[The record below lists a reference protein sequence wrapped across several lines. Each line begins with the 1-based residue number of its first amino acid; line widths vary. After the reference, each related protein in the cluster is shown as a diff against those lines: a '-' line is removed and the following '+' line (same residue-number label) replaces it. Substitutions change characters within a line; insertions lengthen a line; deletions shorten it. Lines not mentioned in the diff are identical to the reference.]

1 MKNSNSKKI
10 IGTLVGF
17 AFAVAISFLPP
28 FEGLDQKS
36 MIVLGTLVCAII
48 YWIADVMPD
57 FAVSLMMCASWV
69 VLGVVPFNDAFSQFS
84 GTSWWMVIGGLGI
97 GIAVSGTGLMK
108 RIALHVMKFFP
119 TTFKGQSL
127 AVLLAGLIVSPTI
140 PSTNA
145 KGSIAA
151 PLSLSISDTMGYE
164 RKSRASAGLFL
175 AMFFGFV
182 CASPIFLSATFM
194 NYVGR
199 GLLDESVQTQ
209 LTWGNWFLYALP
221 WAVIFIVGSYIAIK
235 HFFGPKNDTKLP
247 GDFLKN
253 QLKELGAMSK
263 NEKITAIVLI
273 GTLILWMLEKRTGIS
288 SAVIAILAVSV
299 LVGLKV
305 ITVADFKNNIP
316 WNAVIFI
323 GCALNLGT
331 VLPKVG
337 IDQWIGSTLTPVI
350 EPVLQNPYVLVV
362 VLALLVYAIR
372 FLLVSLSAAVT
383 IFILIVLPLLA
394 NTGINPFIIAF
405 ATITSVNIWILQY
418 QNPPFLTTYYAIDGK
433 MATAKQTMLGSVI
446 YMAVN
451 IVGLLIS
458 VPFWQWF
465 GLLG

>member
-1 MKNSNSKKI
+1 MKNSNTKKI
-10 IGTLVGF
+10 IGAMVGL
-17 AFAVAISFLPP
+17 ALAVAIAFLPP
-28 FEGLDQKS
+28 FEGLDPKS
-36 MIVLGTLVCAII
+36 MIVLGTLVCAIV
-48 YWIADVMPD
+48 YWIGDVMPD

-108 RIALHVMKFFP
+108 RIALHVMKLFP

-164 RKSRASAGLFL
+164 RKSKSSAGLFL

-221 WAVIFIVGSYIAIK
+221 WAVVFIVGSYFAIK

-247 GDFLKN
+247 GDFLQN

-263 NEKITAIVLI
+263 NEKITAVVLI

-305 ITVADFKNNIP
+305 ISVADFKNKIP

-337 IDQWIGSTLTPVI
+337 IDKWIGSTLTPVI

-394 NTGINPFIIAF
+394 NTGINPFIITF

-458 VPFWQWF
+458 VPFWQWL

>member
-1 MKNSNSKKI
+1 MKLKKNI
-10 IGTLVGF
+10 V
-17 AFAVAISFLPP
+17 AVAGLALAAAIACMPP
-28 FEGLDQKS
+28 FEGLDRKA
-36 MIVLGTLVCAII
+36 MIVLGTLVCAVV
-48 YWIADVMPD
+48 YWIIDVIPD
-57 FAVSLMMCASWV
+57 FAVSLLMCASWV
-69 VLGVVPFNDAFSQFS
+69 VLKVVPFNEAFSQFS

-127 AVLLAGLIVSPTI
+127 AVMLAGLIVSPTI

-151 PLSLSISDTMGYE
+151 PLSMSISDTMGYE
-164 RKSRASAGLFL
+164 RKSKPSAGLFL

-194 NYVGR
+194 NYVAR
-199 GLLDESVQTQ
+199 GLLAESVQKQ

-221 WAVIFIVGSYIAIK
+221 WSVVFIAGGYFAIR
-235 HFFGPKNDTKLP
+235 HFFKPEQDTKLP
-247 GDFLKN
+247 GDFLQN
-253 QLKELGAMSK
+253 QLKQLGAMSK
-263 NEKITAIVLI
+263 HEKITAVVLI
-273 GTLILWMLEKRTGIS
+273 GTLTLWMLEKTTNIS
-288 SAVIAILAVSV
+288 SAIIAVIAVSL

-305 ITVADFKNNIP
+305 ITVADFKNKLP
-316 WNAVIFI
+316 WNAIIFI

-337 IDQWIGSTLTPVI
+337 IDKWIGSTLTPVI
-350 EPVLQNPYVLVV
+350 EPVLQNPYILVV

-394 NTGINPFIIAF
+394 GTDINPFIVAF

-433 MATAKQTMLGSVI
+433 MATAKQTMLGSII

-451 IVGLLIS
+451 IIGLLIS
-458 VPFWQWF
+458 VPFWQLL
-465 GLLG
+465 GLL

>member
-1 MKNSNSKKI
+1 MKNTNTKKI
-10 IGTLVGF
+10 IGAVLGLLF
-17 AFAVAISFLPP
+17 AIVIAFLPP
-28 FEGLDQKS
+28 FEGLDQSS
-36 MIVLGTLVCAII
+36 MIVLGTLAGAII
-48 YWIADVMPD
+48 FWIIDVMPD
-57 FAVSLMMCASWV
+57 FAVALIMCASWV
-69 VLGVVPFNDAFSQFS
+69 VLKVVPFNVAFSQFS

-97 GIAVSGTGLMK
+97 GIAVSGSGLMK

-119 TTFKGQSL
+119 TTFRGQSL

-164 RKSRASAGLFL
+164 RKSKPSAGLFL
-175 AMFFGFV
+175 SMFFGFV

-199 GLLDESVQTQ
+199 GLLDESVQKQ

-221 WAVIFIVGSYIAIK
+221 WSIVFLVGSYFAIQ
-235 HFFGPKNDTKLP
+235 HFFKPEKDIKLP
-247 GDFLKN
+247 GDFLSS
-253 QLKELGAMSK
+253 QLKELGTMSK
-263 NEKITAIVLI
+263 NEKITAIVLV
-273 GTLILWMLEKRTGIS
+273 GTLALWMLEKTTGIS
-288 SAVIAILAVSV
+288 SAIIAILAVSI

-305 ITVADFKNNIP
+305 ISVADFKNKIP
-316 WNAVIFI
+316 WNAIIFI

-331 VLPKVG
+331 VLPEVG
-337 IDQWIGSTLTPVI
+337 IDQWIGSTLTPMI
-350 EPVLQNPYVLVV
+350 KPVLQNPYILVV

-394 NTGINPFIIAF
+394 NTDISPFIIAF

-446 YMAVN
+446 YMVVN
-451 IVGLLIS
+451 IVGLLVS
-458 VPFWQWF
+458 VPIWQWL
-465 GLLG
+465 GLIG